1 MVRQIEWSDE
11 AISDLMGIRDY
22 LLQQTPGN
30 TEAII
35 RRIEKAAERLP
46 DFPHAHRVIPE
57 FGDTDRRETF
67 VHRWRLMYRVLP
79 DRVRIVGVI
88 HGNRP
93 LDTVEGRS
101 FEETPQQEY
110 LAS

>member
-1 MVRQIEWSDE
+1 MAHEVEWSDE
-11 AISDLMGIRDY
+11 AIADV
-22 LLQQTPGN
+22 
-30 TEAII
+30 EAIAEYVSRTSPANADRVVQAI
-35 RRIEKAAERLP
+35 RASALKLP

-93 LDTVEGRS
+93 LDTVKGRS
-101 FEETPQQEY
+101 FEEAPQQEY